1 MTISERIT
9 PAHLERKALIYIR
22 QSTPHQVLTNQ
33 ESLRLQYALRQ
44 RAAEWG
50 WQTEDIDVIDT
61 DLGQSGAAAQHRE
74 GFKEVVSRVTLGE
87 VGIILS
93 SEVTRLSRNCSDWYP
108 LLDICGYR
116 RCLIADRDG
125 IYDPASPNGR
135 LLLGLKGQLSEL
147 ELHTIRARM
156 TAGLLNKAERGELA
170 LTLPVGLVRTETG
183 QVVKDPNR
191 EVQARLELVFRTFL
205 RVKSASKVLRTFKE
219 QALQLPR
226 SGRFGDL
233 VWKKPSVA
241 AILSILKNPAYAGT
255 FVYGRSRTTRDA
267 SGKAVVKQ
275 LPFGEWKIVVQ
286 DKYPAYISW
295 ETFERIQA
303 MLRDNY
309 AEYDR
314 NKSRGVPRPGAVML
328 HGIVYCGECGH
339 KMVVQYEKRNTYLC
353 NYLRQQYL
361 APVCQDIPADT
372 IDAQV
377 VAAFLQALSPVEL
390 DAYEQTWR
398 AQQEKVD
405 QIQQAQEQQ
414 LKRLRYETDLA
425 QRRYEQV
432 DPDNRLVAAEL
443 ESRWETA
450 LVAAKRAQERFVR
463 QQNQLEN
470 PPRLPPELKA
480 AFTDLGRK
488 LPEIWE
494 QPILTTL
501 HKKTLLRCLI
511 DKVVIH
517 RRRRGET
524 VHTRIVWKGGEV
536 TTLQIPITV
545 GSFADLAG
553 AEEMEQIILERSKQ
567 GQSDEE
573 IAEHL
578 TALGHRS
585 PMRPDRVLPSTVKT
599 VRLKHR
605 IFQIRSQSHPRRVP
619 GYLTLPQVAKAVDVT
634 PHWIYDRINNGRIQ
648 VVKDTKTGLYLFPDK
663 PETLERF
670 NQLKEGKLKNLRFSE
685 EYQDA

>member
-1 MTISERIT
+1 
-9 PAHLERKALIYIR
+9 
-22 QSTPHQVLTNQ
+22 
-33 ESLRLQYALRQ
+33 
-44 RAAEWG
+44 
-50 WQTEDIDVIDT
+50 
-61 DLGQSGAAAQHRE
+61 
-74 GFKEVVSRVTLGE
+74 
-87 VGIILS
+87 
-93 SEVTRLSRNCSDWYP
+93 
-108 LLDICGYR
+108 
-116 RCLIADRDG
+116 
-125 IYDPASPNGR
+125 
-135 LLLGLKGQLSEL
+135 
-147 ELHTIRARM
+147 M

-170 LTLPVGLVRTETG
+170 LSLPVGLVRTETG
-183 QVVKDPNR
+183 AVVKDPNR
-191 EVQARLELVFRTFL
+191 EVQSRLELVFHTFL
-205 RVKSASKVLRTFKE
+205 RVKSASKVLRAFKE
-219 QALQLPR
+219 QALQIPR

-267 SGKAVVKQ
+267 SGKASIQQ
-275 LPFGEWKIVVQ
+275 LPFGEWKIVVH

-295 ETFERIQA
+295 ETFEQIQA

-339 KMVVQYEKRNTYLC
+339 KMVVEYKKRNTYLC

-361 APVCQDIPADT
+361 APVCQDIPADP

-377 VAAFLQALSPVEL
+377 ISAFLQAFSPVEL

-398 AQQEKVD
+398 AQQEKAD
-405 QIQQAQEQQ
+405 QIQQAHQQQ
-414 LKRLRYETDLA
+414 LRRLRYEAELA

-432 DPDNRLVAAEL
+432 DPDNRLVASEL

-450 LVAAKRAQERFVR
+450 LLAVKRAEERFIE
-463 QQNQLEN
+463 QQSQLQA
-470 PPRLPPELKA
+470 PPKLPPELKE

-488 LPEIWE
+488 LAEIWE
-494 QPILTTL
+494 QPILTTS
-501 HKKTLLRCLI
+501 HKKALLRCLI

-524 VHTRIVWKGGEV
+524 VHTRIVWQGGEV

-545 GSFADLAG
+545 GAFADLAG
-553 AEEMEQIILERSKQ
+553 AKEMEQIILERSQQ
-567 GQSDEE
+567 GQSDEQ
-573 IAEHL
+573 IAEYL

-605 IFQIRSQSHPRRVP
+605 IFQVRSQSHPRRVP
-619 GYLTLPQVAKAVDVT
+619 GYLTLPQVATAVDVT
-634 PHWIYDRINNGRIQ
+634 PHWIYDRINNGTIQ
-648 VVKDTKTGLYLFPDK
+648 IVKDTKTGLYLFPDE
-663 PETLERF
+663 PETLDRF
-670 NQLKEGKLKNLRFSE
+670 KQLKHGKLKNLRFSV